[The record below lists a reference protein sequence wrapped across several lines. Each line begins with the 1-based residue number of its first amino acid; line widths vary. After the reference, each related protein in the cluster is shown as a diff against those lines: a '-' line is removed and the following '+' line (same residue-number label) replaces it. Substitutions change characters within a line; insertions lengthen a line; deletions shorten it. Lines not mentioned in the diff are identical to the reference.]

1 MDILDL
7 IDGVQSVA
15 DGVLFGATY
24 ALLGIG
30 FTLIFGVMHKINLSY
45 AAASIGAAYASLL
58 ILAAFKA
65 PAIVV
70 FLMAAAAG
78 GVIGALVYVVGFKF
92 IPLANPLATL
102 MSTVGLLLLIDE
114 IIVHTTDGIPL
125 NYPALFSDVIIRAGP
140 FNIRG
145 DLVFVFLLGCVC
157 MVVLLLLLYRTKL
170 GLATRAVSQQPVAS
184 QLCGISITSVNVLT
198 FVITG
203 MIGGIAG
210 AMTGAAIGMLS
221 PLLSLPLTVKGLIV
235 TVIGGLG
242 SIPGAILAGL
252 IVGGLEN
259 FFQFF
264 RGVTERDLYIM
275 LLLVPVPCF
284 QAGRLVRHPP
294 ADATDGS
301 RRTMDFYLGLA
312 QIVGVHTLLGLS
324 AYCVL
329 LTGQVSLAQAG
340 FFAIG
345 AYVAAMLT
353 VLAGWPL
360 VYALLVSGVVSG
372 AVACAVGFPALARE
386 GADAGRGDDRIR
398 RGGAAVLL
406 QLHLSDP
413 SRQPEARAAWRE
425 GFRQIRYFPEN
436 GWSTLQVLIFIW
448 VVVVLVMAALWW
460 FDRSRAGAVFRAVG
474 EDELAAQSVGI
485 NITAVKVS
493 AMTIGG
499 VIAGIGGGL
508 FAHYTTHIE
517 HIQFGVV
524 LATFAIAYPILG
536 GLSNVFGTLIA
547 VVFIQAFLIEGLR
560 FMGDWRNLLF
570 GGLIVLA
577 MNLRPRGIARFADD
591 AGTQTV
597 VCS

>member
-7 IDGVQSVA
+7 IDAVQSVA

-70 FLMAAAAG
+70 FIMAAAAG
-78 GVIGALVYVVGFKF
+78 GVIGALVYLVGFKF

-157 MVVLLLLLYRTKL
+157 MVILLLLLYRTKL

-184 QLCGISITSVNVLT
+184 QLCGISIASVNLLT

-242 SIPGAILAGL
+242 SIPGAIVAGL

-275 LLLVPVPCF
+275 LLLFVF
-284 QAGRLVRHPP
+284 LVFKP
-294 ADATDGS
+294 
-301 RRTMDFYLGLA
+301 
-312 QIVGVHTLLGLS
+312 
-324 AYCVL
+324 
-329 LTGQVSLAQAG
+329 
-340 FFAIG
+340 
-345 AYVAAMLT
+345 
-353 VLAGWPL
+353 
-360 VYALLVSGVVSG
+360 
-372 AVACAVGFPALARE
+372 
-386 GADAGRGDDRIR
+386 
-398 RGGAAVLL
+398 
-406 QLHLSDP
+406 
-413 SRQPEARAAWRE
+413 
-425 GFRQIRYFPEN
+425 
-436 GWSTLQVLIFIW
+436 
-448 VVVVLVMAALWW
+448 
-460 FDRSRAGAVFRAVG
+460 
-474 EDELAAQSVGI
+474 
-485 NITAVKVS
+485 
-493 AMTIGG
+493 
-499 VIAGIGGGL
+499 GGL
-508 FAHYTTHIE
+508 FAM
-517 HIQFGVV
+517 
-524 LATFAIAYPILG
+524 PG
-536 GLSNVFGTLIA
+536 G
-547 VVFIQAFLIEGLR
+547 R
-560 FMGDWRNLLF
+560 D
-570 GGLIVLA
+570 
-577 MNLRPRGIARFADD
+577 
-591 AGTQTV
+591 
-597 VCS
+597 